1 MTTLLLIR
9 HGQSEANFK
18 RVFAGNYNVPLTE
31 LGLRQ
36 AEKTA
41 EFIAENYKVDCVYA
55 SDLIRA
61 FETGKAVSNALKLP
75 ITPHDGLREIRA
87 GEWEALPFDDIAVN
101 FPEEYRKWKEDIG
114 NSSCPN
120 GESVKMLGER
130 VMSTLTAIAEEN
142 DGKTVVIATHATPIR
157 VSRTLIE
164 YGNLAPMQ
172 DIPWVSNASVTELIY
187 DNGKWTV
194 GRVGQDSHLS
204 DFRTNLP
211 SNV

>member
-9 HGQSEANFK
+9 HGQSEANLS
-18 RVFAGNYNVPLTE
+18 RVFAGNYDVPLTE
-31 LGLRQ
+31 LGLIQ

-41 EFIAENYKVDCVYA
+41 DFIAENYKVDSVYA

-61 FETGKAVSNALKLP
+61 FETGKTIANVLNLP
-75 ITPHDGLREIRA
+75 ITPNVGLREIRA
-87 GEWEALPFDDIAVN
+87 GEWEALPFDDIVVK
-101 FPEEYRKWKEDIG
+101 FPEEYKIWKEDIG

-120 GESVKMLGER
+120 GESVKVLGER
-130 VMSTLTAIAEEN
+130 VMATLTAIAEEN

-157 VSRTLIE
+157 VSQTLIE

-172 DIPWVSNASVTELIY
+172 DIPWVSNASVTEMIY
-187 DNGKWTV
+187 DKGKWTV

>member
-9 HGQSEANFK
+9 HGQSVANLE
-18 RVFAGNYNVPLTE
+18 RVFAGNYNAPLTE

-61 FETGKAVSNALKLP
+61 FETGKTVANALKLP
-75 ITPHDGLREIRA
+75 IIPNDGLREIRA
-87 GEWEALPFDDIAVN
+87 GEWEALPFDDIVVK
-101 FPEEYRKWKEDIG
+101 FPEEYKKWKEDIG

-120 GESVKMLGER
+120 GESVKELGER
-130 VMSTLTAIAEEN
+130 VMATLTAIAEEN
-142 DGKTVVIATHATPIR
+142 DGKTVVVATHATPIR
-157 VSRTLIE
+157 ASRTLIE
-164 YGNLAPMQ
+164 HGNLTHMQ
-172 DIPWVSNASVTELIY
+172 NIPWVSNASVTELIY
-187 DNGKWTV
+187 DNGKWSV
-194 GRVGQDSHLS
+194 GKVGQDSHLN

-211 SNV
+211 NNV

>member
-9 HGQSEANFK
+9 HGQSEANLS
-18 RVFAGNYNVPLTE
+18 RVFAGNYDAPLTE

-41 EFIAENYKVDCVYA
+41 EFITENYKVDCVYA

-61 FETGKAVSNALKLP
+61 FETGKTVANALNLP
-75 ITPHDGLREIRA
+75 ITPNGGLREIRA
-87 GEWEALPFDDIAVN
+87 GKWEAIPFDDIVIK
-101 FPEEYRKWKEDIG
+101 FPEEYQKWREDIG
-114 NSSCPN
+114 NSSCPD
-120 GESVKMLGER
+120 GESVKALGER
-130 VMSTLTAIAEEN
+130 VMATLTAIAEEN

-157 VSRTLIE
+157 VSQTLIE

-172 DIPWVSNASVTELIY
+172 DVPWVSNASVTEIIY
-187 DNGKWTV
+187 DSGKWTL
-194 GRVGQDSHLS
+194 GKVGQDSHLS

-211 SNV
+211 NNV